1 MRGTVALVALGMAWA
16 LALPVNTVELLAIE
30 GDRLVING
38 DIVAG
43 AAAVAVPFSTLFMVP
58 ILFIIPNFGVIAP
71 PAAEAEVPLVARIGL
86 RFPSTCSPANFE
98 VLLEFLLV
106 K

>member
-1 MRGTVALVALGMAWA
+1 MRGTVALVALGMAWV

-43 AAAVAVPFSTLFMVP
+43 APAVAVPFSAALFMVP

-71 PAAEAEVPLVARIGL
+71 LAAEAEVPLVARIGL

-98 VLLEFLLV
+98 V
-106 K
+106 

>member
-1 MRGTVALVALGMAWA
+1 MRGTVALVALAMAWE
-16 LALPVNTVELLAIE
+16 LALPVNNVELLAIE

-38 DIVAG
+38 DIVPG
-43 AAAVAVPFSTLFMVP
+43 VAAVAVPFSLFMVP

-71 PAAEAEVPLVARIGL
+71 LAAEAEVPLVARIGL

-98 VLLEFLLV
+98 V
-106 K
+106 

>member
-1 MRGTVALVALGMAWA
+1 MRGTVALVALGMAWV
-16 LALPVNTVELLAIE
+16 LALPVSTVELLAIE

-43 AAAVAVPFSTLFMVP
+43 AAAVAVPFSAALFMVP

-71 PAAEAEVPLVARIGL
+71 PAEAEVPLVARIGL

-98 VLLEFLLV
+98 VLL
-106 K
+106 